1 MKAASSLVQFITLA
15 ACFTVYVA
23 AAGETDERPI
33 IAADVLLELPPVAA
47 AGKPLQS
54 IERVH
59 AGHFTSAAKFNVIP
73 ATMDLD
79 EKYLAR
85 AVGRMHVSMAVMS
98 AAGVVSLLVWQGWR
112 GGLGFALGA
121 AASWL
126 NFRWLKQ
133 IVDALGSSRPTRKRV
148 AVLAGLRYALLGGGS
163 YVILRYS
170 LVSLTAAMVGLFVAV
185 AAVIAEICFELVY
198 ARND

>member
-1 MKAASSLVQFITLA
+1 MDERFFENALARIGKAMFAI
-15 ACFTVYVA
+15 A
-23 AAGETDERPI
+23 AAGL
-33 IAADVLLELPPVAA
+33 VLAW
-47 AGKPLQS
+47 
-54 IERVH
+54 
-59 AGHFTSAAKFNVIP
+59 
-73 ATMDLD
+73 
-79 EKYLAR
+79 
-85 AVGRMHVSMAVMS
+85 
-98 AAGVVSLLVWQGWR
+98 VWRGWR
-112 GGLGFALGA
+112 YGAGFALGA
-121 AASWL
+121 GASWL